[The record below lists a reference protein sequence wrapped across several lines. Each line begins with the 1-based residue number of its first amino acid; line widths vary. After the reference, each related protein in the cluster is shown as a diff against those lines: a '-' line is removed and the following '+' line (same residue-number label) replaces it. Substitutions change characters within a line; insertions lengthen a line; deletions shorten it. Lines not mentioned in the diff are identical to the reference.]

1 MRRLASQDAWIHTCG
16 LRVRQ
21 VRSKHQR
28 VEEVIRRT
36 RHVKLTVFDITPEV
50 HSNFH
55 AVLAVRNR
63 NHIRIGINIFVESL
77 WVSGIG
83 AKTHR
88 TVVESDVGNTGG
100 GHLHVSQR
108 NV

>member
-1 MRRLASQDAWIHTCG
+1 MRRLASQDARIHTCG

-21 VRSKHQR
+21 IRSKHQW

-36 RHVKLTVFDITPEV
+36 RHVKLTVFDITPEI

-63 NHIRIGINIFVESL
+63 NHIRIGVNIFVESL
-77 WVSGIG
+77 WVSGNRQKCYREEG
-83 AKTHR
+83 SK
-88 TVVESDVGNTGG
+88 
-100 GHLHVSQR
+100 
-108 NV
+108 